1 MKDTKLIATWNFAD
15 GWIKSMWE
23 HFIVPAYDALERKDY
38 ELARVKIINLV
49 NSTVYYQK
57 KTKSYDAI
65 KKLKQTMNKIVS
77 EEYRKA
83 VADSKNGDVKQI
95 KQDVVQAMYTILETI
110 NFMFAGLGCF
120 VNVKN
125 HDPILESMRMT

>member
-23 HFIVPAYDALERKDY
+23 HFIVPAYDALEQKNY

-49 NSTVYYQK
+49 NSTLYYQQK
-57 KTKSYDAI
+57 AKINEPI
-65 KKLKQTMNKIVS
+65 KNLKVIMNSIVS
-77 EEYRKA
+77 DEYRNA
-83 VADSKNGDVKQI
+83 VKDSNNVKVKQI
-95 KQDVVQAMYTILETI
+95 KQNVVQAMYSILESI
-110 NFMFAGLGCF
+110 NYMFAGLGCF

-125 HDPILESMRMT
+125 YNAITESMRMT